1 MSAVKNIVIGLMVIA
16 GLAVGGLLIYVAGSM
31 ALAILGMV
39 VSVVAVAPIALG
51 VALVIFIVIGGAYAI
66 GKAIRESR
74 KGVKSVERSDA
85 L

>member
-16 GLAVGGLLIYVAGSM
+16 GLAVGGFLIYVAGSM